1 MKTKTQHIISV
12 LIALILSACSAQ
24 NSQDSSSVPADSVV
38 EEMTSNCYLYVN
50 KLDTVQLNLMQLGT
64 KVSGELTYK
73 FYEKDANS
81 GTIEGEIK
89 GDTLLANYTF
99 NSEGITSLR
108 QVAFLK
114 KGEDWVEGVGDV
126 VGIDG
131 RVNFKDPKA
140 LHFNSSLLLKKGNC
154 EY

>member
-1 MKTKTQHIISV
+1 MKTQTPHPAIV
-12 LIALILSACSAQ
+12 LICIILGACSVQ
-24 NSQDSSSVPADSVV
+24 NGQNTASAAADNVT
-38 EEMTSNCYLYVN
+38 EEMTSNCYVYVN
-50 KLDTVQLNLMQLGT
+50 KKDTVQLNMMQLGT

-73 FYEKDANS
+73 LYEKDANN

-154 EY
+154 E